1 MTPKIVPVGQFVELI
16 NLYLQEIGEVIVEG
30 EIGELKLSQGRWL
43 FLTIKDSQASLS
55 VFAVLAQITNFN
67 SLSEGMLVRVR
78 GVPKLYQRSGRFSLV
93 ASEILPA
100 GEGSLKM
107 AFERLKKEL
116 DQEGLFALSR
126 KRQITRYPERL
137 GLLTANNS
145 QAYSDFVKV
154 LKHRLGGI
162 EITFYPIKVQGNEA
176 VDSILAGFRYFSQ
189 KKLRFDAIV
198 LLRGGGSLED
208 LQAFNDE
215 RVVRQIYSSLDPVI
229 TGIGHESDWTLADL
243 VADVRASTP
252 SNAAEL
258 LVFDKRELLAKL
270 ERHNKTIAS
279 QLQLILLEKKNFLI
293 KFSGLLESM
302 INKYQHKLLTLS
314 RLLDSLDYRN
324 VLKRGYSITYD
335 GNGQVLKNINQV
347 KIWGSIITKLAVGEI
362 FSQIKQL
369 KTKNEKKDY

>member
-145 QAYSDFVKV
+145 QA
-154 LKHRLGGI
+154 
-162 EITFYPIKVQGNEA
+162 
-176 VDSILAGFRYFSQ
+176 
-189 KKLRFDAIV
+189 
-198 LLRGGGSLED
+198 
-208 LQAFNDE
+208 
-215 RVVRQIYSSLDPVI
+215 
-229 TGIGHESDWTLADL
+229 
-243 VADVRASTP
+243 
-252 SNAAEL
+252 
-258 LVFDKRELLAKL
+258 
-270 ERHNKTIAS
+270 
-279 QLQLILLEKKNFLI
+279 
-293 KFSGLLESM
+293 
-302 INKYQHKLLTLS
+302 
-314 RLLDSLDYRN
+314 
-324 VLKRGYSITYD
+324 
-335 GNGQVLKNINQV
+335 
-347 KIWGSIITKLAVGEI
+347 
-362 FSQIKQL
+362 
-369 KTKNEKKDY
+369 

>member
-1 MTPKIVPVGQFVELI
+1 
-16 NLYLQEIGEVIVEG
+16 
-30 EIGELKLSQGRWL
+30 
-43 FLTIKDSQASLS
+43 
-55 VFAVLAQITNFN
+55 
-67 SLSEGMLVRVR
+67 MLVRVR

-162 EITFYPIKVQGNEA
+162 AITFYPIKVQGNEA
-176 VDSILAGFRYFSQ
+176 VDSILSGFRYFSQ
-189 KKLRFDAIV
+189 KKMRFDAIV